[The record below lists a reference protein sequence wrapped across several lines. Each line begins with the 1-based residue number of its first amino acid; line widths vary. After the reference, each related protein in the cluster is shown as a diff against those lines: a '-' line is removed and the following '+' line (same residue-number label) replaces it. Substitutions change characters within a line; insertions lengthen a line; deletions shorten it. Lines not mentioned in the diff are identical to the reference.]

1 MDEILRKLL
10 GKVDKE
16 ELINELKNN
25 KDFNKL
31 MEMFS
36 ELFGDDDAPTIKIAL
51 LPNEDGTTHSL
62 SIETEGSMHSI
73 MFGLAEIVA
82 TIMVDMDK
90 KGALR
95 KGAYEAFGS
104 LVKDYAEHIKSEKEK

>member
-10 GKVDKE
+10 NKVDKK
-16 ELINELKNN
+16 ELMDELKN
-25 KDFNKL
+25 DEEFSKL
-31 MEMFS
+31 MGMFL
-36 ELFGDDDAPTIKIAL
+36 ELFEDNNAPTIKIAL

-73 MFGLAEIVA
+73 IFGLAEIVA

-90 KGALR
+90 KGVLR

-104 LVKDYAEHIKSEKEK
+104 LVKDYAEHIKNEKEK